1 MRREICGV
9 CGAPITDDGACDC
22 TELLKRGEL
31 REQRQSDTALL
42 RQALEELK
50 VENERLRGELE
61 RLRTDGASAIRWA
74 PSSAYWSDVL
84 RDLFGPDA
92 RKGIDV
98 LERRWQAALERAERL
113 AEALRELEGR
123 KQRDE
128 SAGR

>member
-22 TELLKRGEL
+22 ACDCAELLKRGEL

-50 VENERLRGELE
+50 AENERLRGEVE

-74 PSSAYWSDVL
+74 PESAYWSSVL

-92 RKGIDV
+92 RKGID
-98 LERRWQAALERAERL
+98 ALEARCQATGE
-113 AEALRELEGR
+113 
-123 KQRDE
+123 KP
-128 SAGR
+128 